1 MKKLNRACGARGIT
15 CHRAECLSS
24 TCSRLR
30 RECRRAPETRSI
42 RWENLTIRMGKAEL
56 SRRKPQE
63 IDALLRYNG
72 FIVEHKFG
80 GYDES
85 PYGDDSPKQLIVS
98 RR

>member
-1 MKKLNRACGARGIT
+1 
-15 CHRAECLSS
+15 
-24 TCSRLR
+24 
-30 RECRRAPETRSI
+30 
-42 RWENLTIRMGKAEL
+42 MGKAEL